1 MQHQRHQQRPLHQ
14 QQQYYASQPTQAM
27 QGRPSTNRM
36 GKRPG
41 FASRPTMVFGI
52 FQLIFGCICIIL
64 GSSAFA
70 IECKF
75 HDSGTGIWCGVM
87 FAVTGLFGIEAS
99 LKKTNA
105 MIITTMVLSIISAT
119 MAGSAC
125 IVGIIAAIIEEE
137 CYYLSEYDD
146 YGNHVRDDD
155 YYDCDTNYGGRV
167 AVDCILAVVA
177 LSEIVIAILQSA
189 FCCSAYCCNQ
199 KPSSSMRYMASR
211 TPGGGSQ
218 GVTMGVI
225 QSGPTQQMAPSGIE
239 FVPHYPNKPQHGY
252 VVNMQ
257 PAVTSNQ
264 QPRFQLE
271 PQPGVVYQQGQGHQ
285 LPQQQHQLQQRHHM
299 LQLHPQQ
306 LQHQVLQPEVVHQ
319 WPQGHQLPQQHRQQ
333 VPQSH
338 TQQLQ
343 YQPQQVLRPGTV
355 HQQLQGWSEAQPQQ
369 PKRETRPPKQQ
380 EGKVSGLDVNVNQ
393 DPVQSP
399 PTSSSVR
406 EDMSAGLVENEVPLA

>member
-1 MQHQRHQQRPLHQ
+1 MQHMQGQQRPLQQ
-14 QQQYYASQPTQAM
+14 QQQYYARQPAQAL
-27 QGRPSTNRM
+27 QGRLRGNRNRKL
-36 GKRPG
+36 KRPG
-41 FASRPTMVFGI
+41 FASRATAVFGI
-52 FQLIFGCICIIL
+52 FQFIFGGICVIL
-64 GSSAFA
+64 GITA
-70 IECKF
+70 IIIKCQLRK
-75 HDSGTGIWCGVM
+75 SGTGIWCGV
-87 FAVTGLFGIEAS
+87 
-99 LKKTNA
+99 